1 MVVDIVLLLRIDG
14 CFALGVCFG
23 FCGACVFVYLVVWGV
38 GIWIVFVSLVVA
50 CVCGGWLFVPLTL
63 LLCGDCLFC
72 LFCDWFPVACSIV
85 LVGGV
90 LLLIVLVC
98 TFCVYYVF
106 CSFVVG
112 DCFCVSFD
120 CGGCGVYVGGVT
132 MFALLLR

>member
-1 MVVDIVLLLRIDG
+1 M
-14 CFALGVCFG
+14 A
-23 FCGACVFVYLVVWGV
+23 W
-38 GIWIVFVSLVVA
+38 
-50 CVCGGWLFVPLTL
+50 T
-63 LLCGDCLFC
+63 
-72 LFCDWFPVACSIV
+72 IV

-90 LLLIVLVC
+90 FLLIVLVC